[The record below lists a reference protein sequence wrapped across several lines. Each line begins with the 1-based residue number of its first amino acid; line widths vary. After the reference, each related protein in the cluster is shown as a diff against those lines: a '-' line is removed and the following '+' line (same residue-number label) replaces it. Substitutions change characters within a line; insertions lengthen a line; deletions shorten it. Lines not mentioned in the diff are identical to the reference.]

1 MADEKDDRLFA
12 PFSIEM
18 DEHPKII
25 GISDAAFRALFEGTF
40 YSRRMLTD
48 GFLDRRVV
56 LKRWGQ
62 DAADELAANDPEQPS
77 WIPVEHGWQIHDFSK
92 HHPLRAEIM
101 AKRAEVSE
109 KRSEAGKRGAAKRW
123 QKDGKPMAKERQGSG
138 KGVANDSSETQT
150 ETETLVSSKE
160 LTLTRVPF
168 EAVWSSW
175 PKKTEKDRSESEYL
189 KAVKSHPGL
198 PDDIRRFGAAYAATT
213 EKQFIPALAAWLHR
227 KRWTD
232 ELPQPRQGQGSRVQ
246 DGLSVADQLR
256 EMEASYAGE

>member
-56 LKRWGQ
+56 VRRWGQ
-62 DAADELAANDPEQPS
+62 AAADELAANDPEQPS
-77 WIPVEHGWQIHDFSK
+77 WIPVEHGWQIHDFEK

-101 AKRAEVSE
+101 AKRAGVSE

-123 QKDGKPMAKERQGSG
+123 QKDGKPMAKERQESG
-138 KGVANDSSETQT
+138 NAMASDSSETQT

-160 LTLTRVPF
+160 LTLTHVPF
-168 EAVWSSW
+168 ESVWLSW
-175 PKKTEKDRSESEYL
+175 PKKTDKDRSEREYA
-189 KAVKSHPGL
+189 KAVTQHHGL

-213 EKQFIPALAAWLHR
+213 EKQYIPALAAWLHR

-232 ELPQPRQGQGSRVQ
+232 ELPQPKQGQGSRVQ
-246 DGLSVADQLR
+246 AGLSVADQLR
-256 EMEASYAGE
+256 EMEAGHAGQ

>member
-56 LKRWGQ
+56 VRRWGQ
-62 DAADELAANDPEQPS
+62 AAADELSANDPEQPS
-77 WIPVEHGWQIHDFSK
+77 WIPVEHGWQIHDFEK

-101 AKRAEVSE
+101 AKRAGVSE

-123 QKDGKPMAKERQGSG
+123 HRPERPLGHRTKAFRINIK
-138 KGVANDSSETQT
+138 KGRPKICAAPEPPYFSNVCP
-150 ETETLVSSKE
+150 LIGG
-160 LTLTRVPF
+160 PF
-168 EAVWSSW
+168 NE
-175 PKKTEKDRSESEYL
+175 
-189 KAVKSHPGL
+189 
-198 PDDIRRFGAAYAATT
+198 
-213 EKQFIPALAAWLHR
+213 
-227 KRWTD
+227 
-232 ELPQPRQGQGSRVQ
+232 
-246 DGLSVADQLR
+246 
-256 EMEASYAGE
+256 